1 MLRSKSQNS
10 KSRERKESWNMTA
23 ALIFYDEDAE
33 TWLFLAACE
42 PVPESLSWLA
52 DGTCETL
59 MLAVTKWKLRV
70 KQAVGDSIHVI
81 ESVTRGTVNMYQSWV
96 Q

>member
-1 MLRSKSQNS
+1 
-10 KSRERKESWNMTA
+10 MTA

-59 MLAVTKWKLRV
+59 MMAVTKWKLRV
-70 KQAVGDSIHVI
+70 KQVGDFIHVI
-81 ESVTRGTVNMYQSWV
+81 ESVTRGTVSMYSQGVW
-96 Q
+96 